1 MSAQLQ
7 HTQSWTTAPAPT
19 PDAGPRKHREYCF
32 AGQPAPCQGYFAGDV
47 LPCVCGVDGTVV
59 QALSRV
65 AIPVVAPVEDE
76 PAQSHA
82 MPLSA

>member
-1 MSAQLQ
+1 MSGQLQ
-7 HTQSWTTAPAPT
+7 HTKSWTTAVTLT
-19 PDAGPRKHREYCF
+19 PDRGPREHREYCF

-47 LPCVCGVDGTVV
+47 LPCVCGVDATIL

-65 AIPVVAPVEDE
+65 AIPVVTPVEDE
-76 PAQSHA
+76 PAPSLA